1 MELLERMRRHS
12 QDIPDALAVKTSDGE
27 FATYRAHWSASEAI
41 AAFLRTADIAAHE
54 PVVVY
59 GHTSDR
65 KSVV

>member
-41 AAFLRTADIAAHE
+41 AAFLRMADILSLIHI
-54 PVVVY
+54 
-59 GHTSDR
+59 
-65 KSVV
+65 